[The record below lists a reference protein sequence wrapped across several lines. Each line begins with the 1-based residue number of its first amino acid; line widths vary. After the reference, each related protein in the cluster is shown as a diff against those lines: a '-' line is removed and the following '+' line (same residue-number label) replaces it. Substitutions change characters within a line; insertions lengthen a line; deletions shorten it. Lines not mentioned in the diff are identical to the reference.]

1 MVLYTTHPC
10 SKCLL
15 ISEDKPEKTL
25 HNNFIEGKKKKWG
38 WERLNDFPKDTKILI
53 YKTGIEPRPVFNP
66 KVLCTVNNLL
76 YQYKTWIKLKGK
88 VIEEKNYGSE
98 DSKRPRLRS
107 QPQWGVHLCQ
117 PLFSY
122 LQIMKIIIPAL
133 KIRHSKIAFTI
144 KFFKRFQGFLFS
156 RILNFTK
163 QEKSSPQFPRI
174 NLGSKYQCLKH
185 TLHYPW

>member
-1 MVLYTTHPC
+1 MAESWESGPVVLQGRLRVGQPRIPESTYYKWGYLPAPLTIQMVLYTTHPC

-25 HNNFIEGKKKKWG
+25 HNNFIEGKKKWG

-53 YKTGIEPRPVFNP
+53 HKTGIDPRPVFNP
-66 KVLCTVNNLL
+66 KVLSTVNNLL
-76 YQYKTWIKLKGK
+76 YQYKPWIKLKGK

-107 QPQWGVHLCQ
+107 QPQRGVHLCQ
-117 PLFSY
+117 PLFPH

-144 KFFKRFQGFLFS
+144 KFF
-156 RILNFTK
+156 
-163 QEKSSPQFPRI
+163 
-174 NLGSKYQCLKH
+174 
-185 TLHYPW
+185 